1 MRSENNTTELEPG
14 YGVPSSL
21 STMSILRFH
30 QISSN
35 QYSYSMTVS
44 FEYATMFL
52 NIGYFLFPRK
62 NWQSTPITFQIRDS
76 HDWQSFSSRPLCQL
90 TARSYWDDSSE
101 LFWIDLARYNPRV
114 ATPREVE
121 RRDAQITSTYPWVR
135 KPLRKW
141 PGTET
146 NNWAGSFRRLAS
158 LFYLPKV
165 TVECSLVLCPR
176 KMLKITRME
185 MGRVAD

>member
-14 YGVPSSL
+14 YGIPSSL

-76 HDWQSFSSRPLCQL
+76 HDWRSFSSRPLCQL
-90 TARSYWDDSSE
+90 TVRSYWDNSSE
-101 LFWIDLARYNPRV
+101 LFWIDPARYNPRV

-121 RRDAQITSTYPWVR
+121 RRDAQITST
-135 KPLRKW
+135 L
-141 PGTET
+141 
-146 NNWAGSFRRLAS
+146 S
-158 LFYLPKV
+158 LGAK
-165 TVECSLVLCPR
+165 TTS
-176 KMLKITRME
+176 KMT
-185 MGRVAD
+185 GDWNQ